1 MSPDFNPRT
10 DLTRVGASVIP
21 FAILAIIV
29 LLLAVGAYSW
39 PEMHQV
45 LSSPTPSGA
54 APAATSPARP

>member
-10 DLTRVGASVIP
+10 DTTQVGAAVIP

-29 LLLAVGAYSW
+29 LLLVVGAYSW
-39 PEMHQV
+39 PEMQQV

-54 APAATSPARP
+54 APTTSSPAP